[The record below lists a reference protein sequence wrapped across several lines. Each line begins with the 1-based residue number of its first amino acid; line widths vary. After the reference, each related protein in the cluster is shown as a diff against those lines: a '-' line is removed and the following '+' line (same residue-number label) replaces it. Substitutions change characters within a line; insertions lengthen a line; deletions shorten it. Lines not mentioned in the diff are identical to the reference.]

1 MRKADAAALAAVDGR
16 RRHYGR
22 WSGWLTQ
29 TSTSML
35 SPRATLIAAAIS
47 ASAQALAGLASA
59 CA

>member
-1 MRKADAAALAAVDGR
+1 MRKAIAAALAAVDSR

-22 WSGWLTQ
+22 WSGWLAQ

>member
-1 MRKADAAALAAVDGR
+1 MRKAIAAALAAVDGR
-16 RRHYGR
+16 RRYGR